1 MGVRVGSGTGAGMG
15 MGANVGT
22 SGGPHVEGCIL
33 GSRIVN
39 KKLYLVLINTVSTIL
54 ILCLKPT

>member
-1 MGVRVGSGTGAGMG
+1 MGACMGAGMG

-22 SGGPHVEGCIL
+22 SDGPHVEGCVL

-39 KKLYLVLINTVSTIL
+39 KKLYLVLINTVSTI
-54 ILCLKPT
+54 